1 VTPCERRTC
10 DGESS
15 ASPQRE
21 ASKFRRVLGRPS
33 RGAGSSKMDEIVQS
47 KSALN
52 RCQPRAKFGVSP

>member
-1 VTPCERRTC
+1 VTPCERRTY

-21 ASKFRRVLGRPS
+21 ASKFRRVLG